1 MTEKC
6 KELIKGIAKD
16 TNQVKELGRQLPITQ
31 AIVDEWNRNPAHRM
45 QVHKESE
52 RQRIDHERKAL
63 ADAAD
68 GLIDQY
74 HREHHIE
81 SNLMSGASGGA
92 AALAKKLSKVLHKQ
106 VAQSA

>member
-1 MTEKC
+1 
-6 KELIKGIAKD
+6 
-16 TNQVKELGRQLPITQ
+16 
-31 AIVDEWNRNPAHRM
+31 M

-52 RQRIDHERKAL
+52 RQRIDHERNAL